1 MTIYDQL
8 PALPVAVLLF
18 SAPIAYLLRARGLP
32 WAAATAAT
40 VTAFIM
46 SCLIAATVFGGET
59 IVYEMGGW
67 PAPYG
72 IVLHIDALSALIAM
86 LVTGASSAALI
97 FGKKS
102 LADEVGEEIAP
113 AFFAAWILCTAGLTG
128 MVYTGDAFNIFVFME
143 ISSLSTYILVSAGP
157 DRRAL
162 VATYRYII
170 MGTIGATFYL
180 IGVGFLYMATGSL
193 NTVDIAAR
201 LADVTDVRLLLV
213 AAGFITVGLA
223 LKAAVFPL
231 HSWMPNAYTFAP
243 NVVTVFIAAVSAKV
257 SLYVLMRIDY
267 AIFYKNIPNHE
278 LQLALLLVPMGV
290 LALIVGSMLAIYE
303 KNLKRLLAY
312 SSVAQVGYIV
322 LGISMASVAG
332 LTAAITHM
340 FNHGL
345 IKGGMFMAVAC
356 LALRY
361 RSVNIANL
369 AGAGRA
375 MPWTMAAFVIG
386 GLGLIGVPL
395 TPGFISKWYLVLG
408 AMEKGG
414 LGAFLVVII
423 LLSSLLAVIYVWKV
437 IEVAYFREPRANAV
451 PITGEAPLSMLIP
464 TWIVVLTGVWV
475 AIDSTVPVTL
485 ARLGAE
491 TLLGVR

>member
-1 MTIYDQL
+1 MTLYDQL
-8 PALPVAVLLF
+8 PALLIAVPLF
-18 SAPIAYLLRARGLP
+18 TAPIAYLLRAHGLP
-32 WAAATAAT
+32 WAAATAAVVMT
-40 VTAFIM
+40 FII
-46 SCLIAATVFGGET
+46 SCSIAATVIGGET

-72 IVLHIDALSALIAM
+72 IVLHIDALSALLAM
-86 LVTGASSAALI
+86 LVTGASAAALI
-97 FGKKS
+97 FGAKS

-113 AFFAAWILCTAGLTG
+113 SFFAAWILCTAGLTG
-128 MVYTGDAFNIFVFME
+128 MVVTGDAFNIFVFME

-162 VATYRYII
+162 VATYRYIV

-180 IGVGFLYMATGSL
+180 IGVGFLYMSTGTL
-193 NTVDIAAR
+193 NTMDLAAR
-201 LADVTDVRLLLV
+201 LGDVTELRPVLV

-223 LKAAVFPL
+223 LKAAIFPL

-243 NVVTVFIAAVSAKV
+243 NVVTVFIAAASAKV
-257 SLYVLMRIDY
+257 SLYVMMRIDY

-278 LQLALLLVPMGV
+278 LQLALLLVPMAI
-290 LALIVGSMLAIYE
+290 LALFAGSMLAIYE

-312 SSVAQVGYIV
+312 SSVAQVGYIA
-322 LGISMASVAG
+322 LGIAMSSVAG
-332 LTAAITHM
+332 LTGAIVHM
-340 FNHGL
+340 FNHGV

-361 RSVNIANL
+361 RTVNIANL

-408 AMEKGG
+408 ALEKGG
-414 LGAFLVVII
+414 YGAFLVMVI
-423 LLSSLLAVIYVWKV
+423 LASSLLAVIYVWKV
-437 IEVAYFREPRANAV
+437 IEVAYFKEPRANAA
-451 PITGEAPLSMLIP
+451 PIEGEAPLVMLIP
-464 TWIVVLTGVWV
+464 TWIVVLTGIWLG
-475 AIDSTVPVTL
+475 INSYVPVTM
-485 ARLGAE
+485 ATLGAE
-491 TLLGVR
+491 TLLGAR

>member
-1 MTIYDQL
+1 VTLYDQL
-8 PALPVAVLLF
+8 PALLIAVPLF
-18 SAPIAYLLRARGLP
+18 TAPIAYLLRAHGLP
-32 WAAATAAT
+32 WAAATAAVVMT
-40 VTAFIM
+40 FII
-46 SCLIAATVFGGET
+46 SCSIAATVIGGET

-72 IVLHIDALSALIAM
+72 IVLHIDALSALLAM
-86 LVTGASSAALI
+86 LVTGASAAALI
-97 FGKKS
+97 FGAKS

-113 AFFAAWILCTAGLTG
+113 SFFAAWILCTAGLTG
-128 MVYTGDAFNIFVFME
+128 MVVTGDAFNIFVFME

-162 VATYRYII
+162 VATYRYIV

-180 IGVGFLYMATGSL
+180 IGVGFLYMSTGTL
-193 NTVDIAAR
+193 NTMDLAAR
-201 LADVTDVRLLLV
+201 LGDVTELRPVLV

-223 LKAAVFPL
+223 LKAAIFPL

-243 NVVTVFIAAVSAKV
+243 NVVTVFIAAASAKV
-257 SLYVLMRIDY
+257 SLYVMMRIDY

-278 LQLALLLVPMGV
+278 LQLALLLVPMAI
-290 LALIVGSMLAIYE
+290 LALFAGSMLAIYE

-312 SSVAQVGYIV
+312 SSVAQVGYIA
-322 LGISMASVAG
+322 LGIAMSSVAG
-332 LTAAITHM
+332 LTGAIVHM
-340 FNHGL
+340 FNHGV

-361 RSVNIANL
+361 RTVNIANL

-408 AMEKGG
+408 ALEKGG
-414 LGAFLVVII
+414 YGAFLVMVI
-423 LLSSLLAVIYVWKV
+423 LASSLLAVIYVWKV
-437 IEVAYFREPRANAV
+437 IEVAYFKEPRANAA
-451 PITGEAPLSMLIP
+451 PIEGEAPLVMLIP
-464 TWIVVLTGVWV
+464 TWIVVLTGIWLG
-475 AIDSTVPVTL
+475 INSYVPVTM
-485 ARLGAE
+485 ATLGAE
-491 TLLGVR
+491 TLLGAR

>member
-1 MTIYDQL
+1 VTLYDQL
-8 PALPVAVLLF
+8 PALLIAVPLF
-18 SAPIAYLLRARGLP
+18 TAPIAYLLRAHGLP
-32 WAAATAAT
+32 WAAATAAVVMT
-40 VTAFIM
+40 FII
-46 SCLIAATVFGGET
+46 SCSIAATVIGGET

-72 IVLHIDALSALIAM
+72 IVLHIDALSALLAM
-86 LVTGASSAALI
+86 LVTGASAAALI
-97 FGKKS
+97 FGAKS

-113 AFFAAWILCTAGLTG
+113 SFFAAWILCTAGLTG
-128 MVYTGDAFNIFVFME
+128 MVVTGDAFNIFVFME
-143 ISSLSTYILVSAGP
+143 ISSLSTYILVSGGP

-162 VATYRYII
+162 VATYRYIV

-180 IGVGFLYMATGSL
+180 IGVGFLYMSTGTL
-193 NTVDIAAR
+193 NTMDLAAR
-201 LADVTDVRLLLV
+201 LGDVTELRPVLV

-223 LKAAVFPL
+223 LKAAIFPL

-243 NVVTVFIAAVSAKV
+243 NVVTVFIAAASAKV
-257 SLYVLMRIDY
+257 SLYVMMRIDY

-278 LQLALLLVPMGV
+278 LQLALLLVPMAI
-290 LALIVGSMLAIYE
+290 LALFAGSMLAIYE

-312 SSVAQVGYIV
+312 SSVAQVGYIA
-322 LGISMASVAG
+322 LGIAMSSVAG
-332 LTAAITHM
+332 LTGAIVHM
-340 FNHGL
+340 FNHGV

-361 RSVNIANL
+361 RTVNIANL

-408 AMEKGG
+408 ALEKGG
-414 LGAFLVVII
+414 YGAFLVMVI
-423 LLSSLLAVIYVWKV
+423 LASSLLAVIYVWKV
-437 IEVAYFREPRANAV
+437 IEVAYFKEPRANAA
-451 PITGEAPLSMLIP
+451 PIEGEAPLVMLIP
-464 TWIVVLTGVWV
+464 TWIVVLTGIWLG
-475 AIDSTVPVTL
+475 INSYVPVTM
-485 ARLGAE
+485 ATLGAE
-491 TLLGVR
+491 TLLGAR

>member
-1 MTIYDQL
+1 VTLHDQL
-8 PALPVAVLLF
+8 PALLVVVLLIA
-18 SAPIAYLLRARGLP
+18 APIAYLLRAHGLP
-32 WAAATAAT
+32 WAAAVAST
-40 VTAFIM
+40 VTAFIIA
-46 SCLIAATVFGGET
+46 CALAATVYGGET

-72 IVLHIDALSALIAM
+72 IVLHIDAFSALMAM
-86 LVTGASSAALI
+86 LVTGASALALI
-97 FGKKS
+97 FGAKS
-102 LADEVGEEIAP
+102 LDDEVGEEIAP
-113 AFFAAWILCTAGLTG
+113 SFFAAWILCTAGLTG
-128 MVYTGDAFNIFVFME
+128 MVITGDAFNIFVFME
-143 ISSLSTYILVSAGP
+143 ISSLSTYILISAGP

-162 VATYRYII
+162 VATYRYIV
-170 MGTIGATFYL
+170 MGTMGATLYL

-193 NTVDIAAR
+193 NTMDIASR
-201 LADVTDVRLLLV
+201 VGDVTEVRLLLV
-213 AAGFITVGLA
+213 AAGFITVGMA
-223 LKAAVFPL
+223 LKAAIFPL

-243 NVVTVFIAAVSAKV
+243 NVVTVFIAAASAKV
-257 SLYVLMRIDY
+257 SLYVLIRIDY

-278 LQLALLLVPMGV
+278 LQLALLLVPMGI
-290 LALIVGSMLAIYE
+290 LALFAGSMLAIYE

-312 SSVAQVGYIV
+312 SSVAQVGYIAI
-322 LGISMASVAG
+322 GIAMASVTG
-332 LTAAITHM
+332 LTAAIVHM

-361 RSVNIANL
+361 RTVNIANL

-414 LGAFLVVII
+414 MGALLVIAI

-437 IEVAYFREPRANAV
+437 IEVAYFKEPRANAAE
-451 PITGEAPLSMLIP
+451 ISGEAPLVMLIP
-464 TWIVVLTGVWV
+464 TWIVVLAGLWI
-475 AIDSTVPVTL
+475 AIDSSLPVTM
-485 ARLGAE
+485 ATLGAE
-491 TLLGVR
+491 TLLGAR

>member
-1 MTIYDQL
+1 VYR
-8 PALPVAVLLF
+8 
-18 SAPIAYLLRARGLP
+18 RADRHG
-32 WAAATAAT
+32 
-40 VTAFIM
+40 V
-46 SCLIAATVFGGET
+46 
-59 IVYEMGGW
+59 
-67 PAPYG
+67 
-72 IVLHIDALSALIAM
+72 H
-86 LVTGASSAALI
+86 
-97 FGKKS
+97 
-102 LADEVGEEIAP
+102 
-113 AFFAAWILCTAGLTG
+113 
-128 MVYTGDAFNIFVFME
+128 GDAFNIFVFME
-143 ISSLSTYILVSAGP
+143 ISSLSTYILISAGP

-170 MGTIGATFYL
+170 MGTIGATLYL

-193 NTVDIAAR
+193 NTMDIASR
-201 LADVTDVRLLLV
+201 LADVQEVRLLLV

-223 LKAAVFPL
+223 LKAAIFPL

-243 NVVTVFIAAVSAKV
+243 NVVTVFIAAASAKV

-278 LQLALLLVPMGV
+278 LQLALLLIPMGV
-290 LALIVGSMLAIYE
+290 LALLAGSMLAIYE

-312 SSVAQVGYIV
+312 SSVAQVGYIAI
-322 LGISMASVAG
+322 GMSMASVAG
-332 LTAAITHM
+332 LTAAIVHM

-361 RSVNIANL
+361 RTVNIANL

-375 MPWTMAAFVIG
+375 MPWTMAAFVVG

-408 AMEKGG
+408 ALEEGG
-414 LGAFLVVII
+414 LGAFLIVII

-437 IEVAYFREPRANAV
+437 IEVAYFREPRANAIPV
-451 PITGEAPLSMLIP
+451 TEAPLVMLIP
-464 TWIVVLTGVWV
+464 TWIVVLTGFWV
-475 AIDSTVPVTL
+475 AVDSTVPVTM

>member
-1 MTIYDQL
+1 MTLYDQL
-8 PALPVAVLLF
+8 PALLIAVPLF
-18 SAPIAYLLRARGLP
+18 TAPIAYLLRAHGLP
-32 WAAATAAT
+32 WAAATAAVVMT
-40 VTAFIM
+40 FII
-46 SCLIAATVFGGET
+46 SCSIAATVIGGET

-72 IVLHIDALSALIAM
+72 IVLHIDALSALLAM
-86 LVTGASSAALI
+86 LVTGSSAAALI
-97 FGKKS
+97 FGAKS

-113 AFFAAWILCTAGLTG
+113 SFFAAWILCTAGLTG
-128 MVYTGDAFNIFVFME
+128 MVVTGDAFNIFVFME

-162 VATYRYII
+162 VATYRYIV

-180 IGVGFLYMATGSL
+180 IGVGFLYMSTGTL
-193 NTVDIAAR
+193 NTMDLAAR
-201 LADVTDVRLLLV
+201 LGDVTELRPVLV

-223 LKAAVFPL
+223 LKAAIFPL

-243 NVVTVFIAAVSAKV
+243 NVVTVFIAAASAKV
-257 SLYVLMRIDY
+257 SLYVMMRIDY

-278 LQLALLLVPMGV
+278 LQLALLLAPMAI
-290 LALIVGSMLAIYE
+290 LALFAGSMLAIYE
-303 KNLKRLLAY
+303 RNLKRLLAY
-312 SSVAQVGYIV
+312 SSVAQVGYIA
-322 LGISMASVAG
+322 LGIAMSSVAG
-332 LTAAITHM
+332 LTGAIVHM
-340 FNHGL
+340 FNHGV

-408 AMEKGG
+408 ALEQGG
-414 LGAFLVVII
+414 FGAFLVMVI
-423 LLSSLLAVIYVWKV
+423 LASSLLAVIYVWKV
-437 IEVAYFREPRANAV
+437 IEVAYFKEPRANAA
-451 PITGEAPLSMLIP
+451 PIEGEAPLVMLIP
-464 TWIVVLTGVWV
+464 TWIVVLTGIWLG
-475 AIDSTVPVTL
+475 INSYVPVTL
-485 ARLGAE
+485 ATLGAE
-491 TLLGVR
+491 TLLGAR

>member
-8 PALPVAVLLF
+8 PALPIVVLMLT
-18 SAPIAYLLRARGLP
+18 APIAYLLRAHGLP

-40 VTAFIM
+40 VTAFIF
-46 SCLIAATVFGGET
+46 SCFLAVTVFGGET
-59 IVYEMGGW
+59 IIYEMGGW

-72 IVLHIDALSALIAM
+72 IVLHIDALSALMGM

-97 FGKKS
+97 FGAKS

-143 ISSLSTYILVSAGP
+143 ISSLSTYILISAGP

-170 MGTIGATFYL
+170 MGTIGATLYL

-193 NTVDIAAR
+193 NTMDIASR
-201 LADVTDVRLLLV
+201 LADVQEVRLLLV

-223 LKAAVFPL
+223 LKAAIFPL

-243 NVVTVFIAAVSAKV
+243 NVVTVFIAAASAKV

-278 LQLALLLVPMGV
+278 LQLALLLIPMGV
-290 LALIVGSMLAIYE
+290 LALLAGSMLAIYE

-312 SSVAQVGYIV
+312 SSVAQVGYIAI
-322 LGISMASVAG
+322 GMSMASVAG
-332 LTAAITHM
+332 LTAAIVHM

-361 RSVNIANL
+361 RTVNIANL

-375 MPWTMAAFVIG
+375 MPWTMAAFVVG

-408 AMEKGG
+408 ALEEGG
-414 LGAFLVVII
+414 LGAFLIVII

-437 IEVAYFREPRANAV
+437 IEVAYFREPRANAIPV
-451 PITGEAPLSMLIP
+451 TEAPLVMLIP
-464 TWIVVLTGVWV
+464 TWIVVLTGFWV
-475 AIDSTVPVTL
+475 AVDSTVPVTM

>member
-1 MTIYDQL
+1 VTLYDQL
-8 PALPVAVLLF
+8 PALLIAVPLF
-18 SAPIAYLLRARGLP
+18 TAPIAYLLRAHGLP
-32 WAAATAAT
+32 WAAATAAVVMT
-40 VTAFIM
+40 FII
-46 SCLIAATVFGGET
+46 SCSIAATVIGGET
-59 IVYEMGGW
+59 IVYQMGGW

-72 IVLHIDALSALIAM
+72 IVLHIDALSALLAM
-86 LVTGASSAALI
+86 LVTGASAAALI
-97 FGKKS
+97 FGAKS

-113 AFFAAWILCTAGLTG
+113 SFFAAWILCTAGLTG
-128 MVYTGDAFNIFVFME
+128 MVVTGDAFNIFVFME

-162 VATYRYII
+162 VATYRYIV

-180 IGVGFLYMATGSL
+180 IGVGFLYMSTGTL
-193 NTVDIAAR
+193 NTMDLAAR
-201 LADVTDVRLLLV
+201 LGDVTELRPVLV

-223 LKAAVFPL
+223 LKAAIFPL

-243 NVVTVFIAAVSAKV
+243 NVVTVFIAAASAKV
-257 SLYVLMRIDY
+257 SLYVMMRIDY

-278 LQLALLLVPMGV
+278 LQLALLLVPMAI
-290 LALIVGSMLAIYE
+290 LALFAGSMLAIYE

-312 SSVAQVGYIV
+312 SSVAQVGYIA
-322 LGISMASVAG
+322 LGIAMSSVAG
-332 LTAAITHM
+332 LTGAIVHM
-340 FNHGL
+340 FNHGV

-361 RSVNIANL
+361 RTVNIANL

-408 AMEKGG
+408 ALEKGG
-414 LGAFLVVII
+414 YGAFLVMVI
-423 LLSSLLAVIYVWKV
+423 LASSLLAVIYVWKV
-437 IEVAYFREPRANAV
+437 IEVAYFKEPRANAA
-451 PITGEAPLSMLIP
+451 PIEGEAPLVMLIP
-464 TWIVVLTGVWV
+464 TWIVVLTGIWLG
-475 AIDSTVPVTL
+475 INSYVPVTM
-485 ARLGAE
+485 ATLGAE
-491 TLLGVR
+491 TLLGAR